1 MIETSAPRKFS
12 VHMRLNY
19 ARLPP
24 QARYV
29 LLALDNLIL
38 IKFKHINV
46 ETKNATSKHK
56 LASAFIAL
64 SNRYWQSQTL
74 QVMIG
79 SQRHS
84 RGIGCKHHK
93 RRPSFLHTLIELDD
107 SCGSLEV
114 PGEATGWC

>member
-64 SNRYWQSQTL
+64 SNRYWQSASNDWITETQQGNRL
-74 QVMIG
+74 QASQAQAFIFAYSDRIG
-79 SQRHS
+79 
-84 RGIGCKHHK
+84 
-93 RRPSFLHTLIELDD
+93 
-107 SCGSLEV
+107 
-114 PGEATGWC
+114 